1 MFKLE
6 HFYLWQSILL
16 IGWHILNKLPH
27 RSDFLLG
34 MLFGFYCLVTNGIN
48 CNLSTQLSSYFFLI
62 VRLHIGGIDTR
73 SGNVQ
78 YVPVISADIP
88 STWYIH
94 RSRLSVPACTKDL
107 YINEST
113 NRLGSSEHTWTQ
125 FHTLL
130 QIHNFF
136 WKKQP
141 YNFWKC
147 NIYHVTKK
155 KFKVHLKMSWQALF
169 CPRAVV

>member
-1 MFKLE
+1 
-6 HFYLWQSILL
+6 
-16 IGWHILNKLPH
+16 
-27 RSDFLLG
+27 

-113 NRLGSSEHTWTQ
+113 YLVAQNIHGPSFTPSCRFIIFFEKNNHTISENATFIMW
-125 FHTLL
+125 L
-130 QIHNFF
+130 
-136 WKKQP
+136 KKSLKCT
-141 YNFWKC
+141 WKC
-147 NIYHVTKK
+147 LGGHFFAPRQWFSHPCSRAYYKSRWTHVK
-155 KFKVHLKMSWQALF
+155 
-169 CPRAVV
+169 CI